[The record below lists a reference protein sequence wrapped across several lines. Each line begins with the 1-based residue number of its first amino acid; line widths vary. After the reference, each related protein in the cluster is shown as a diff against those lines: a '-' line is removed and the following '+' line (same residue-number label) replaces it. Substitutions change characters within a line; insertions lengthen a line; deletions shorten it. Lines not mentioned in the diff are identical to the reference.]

1 LFFSSFEAID
11 LENIN
16 LVPKSVRT
24 KKQRIEELILSQK
37 GAMDRFIIKESQMS
51 SSNQTLDQDPAL
63 DSNIENDPRDHA

>member
-24 KKQRIEELILSQK
+24 KKQRIEELTLSQK

-51 SSNQTLDQDPAL
+51 SSNQTLDKY
-63 DSNIENDPRDHA
+63 